1 MVTVLREAGMR
12 LVIYTDD
19 HKPAHVHVYG
29 NAEARINILRLK
41 VLSNR
46 RMTKRDLGVALAFV
60 QANQR
65 LFTEKW
71 ESIHG

>member
-1 MVTVLREAGMR
+1 M
-12 LVIYTDD
+12 
-19 HKPAHVHVYG
+19 HVYG
-29 NAEARINILRLK
+29 NAEVRINILRLT

-46 RMTKRDLGVALAFV
+46 RMMKRDLGVALAIV